1 MDCQMPVMD
10 GYEASRAIR
19 ALKTDGRTVPI
30 IALTANALEGDRERC
45 LAAGM
50 DDYLT
55 KPLKRER
62 LRAALEQWLPMAQRE
77 ATTLL

>member
-1 MDCQMPVMD
+1 V
-10 GYEASRAIR
+10 RAQR
-19 ALKTDGRTVPI
+19 API
-30 IALTANALEGDRERC
+30 IALTAHATPDDRERC

-50 DDYLT
+50 NDYLT

-62 LRAALEQWLPMAQRE
+62 LRTALEQWLPVAQRE